1 MRVRKR
7 SLLCLACLF
16 ALTTGVAPAM
26 GFDAMQSQ
34 TSQQFGRRPDDSARP
49 GEKFFYD
56 AVRAYRKDDYS
67 FAVNMYQVSS
77 SWGYKPAEY
86 NLGVMYTTGD
96 GIAVD
101 RPLGLAW
108 LALAAERGDKD
119 YVEARDRAYAAMSD
133 EEYARANEIWRDLRK
148 TYGDEVALRRAKN
161 RWQQARAETTGS
173 HLGAP
178 VSPVLVGGRGHM
190 GTNTGGAFAPP
201 QADSYYAFGIT
212 GSGAVDGSIAFR
224 QLRESN
230 DPYDPKF
237 TTAPN
242 GTVSVGDVI
251 PVSDG
256 VRRPAQSHFL

>member
-1 MRVRKR
+1 MLAQRR
-7 SLLCLACLF
+7 SLLCLGCLL
-16 ALTTGVAPAM
+16 ALTAGTSEAIDFNP
-26 GFDAMQSQ
+26 MQSQ
-34 TSQQFGRRPDDSARP
+34 TAQQFGRRPDDSARP

-56 AVRAYRKDDYS
+56 GVRAYRKDDYS
-67 FAVNMYQVSS
+67 FALNMYRVSS

-96 GIAVD
+96 GVAVD

-108 LALAAERGDKD
+108 LALAAERGDAE
-119 YVEARDRAYAAMSD
+119 YVAARDRAYAAMSD
-133 EEYARANEIWRDLRK
+133 DEYARANEVWRELRK
-148 TYGDEVALRRAKN
+148 TYGDAVALRRAKN
-161 RWQQARAETTGS
+161 RWQQARSEMTGS

-190 GTNTGGAFAPP
+190 GTNTGDPSAAA
-201 QADSYYAFGIT
+201 QADSYQGWGIT

-237 TTAPN
+237 QAVPG
-242 GTVSVGDVI
+242 GTVTVGGVI
-251 PVSDG
+251 PVSEG